1 MIKNIINIGIPSK
14 GRLRKDILRIFK
26 KNKLNLVS
34 ERGKRDLLGS
44 IKKFSN
50 VKILY
55 LHAREIVDRLGDG
68 SLDLGFS
75 GYDLLKESE
84 INIQN
89 KINVVKKYGFG
100 KATLVVAIP
109 DPWIDVQTVA
119 DLEEIAF
126 EFKDRKNKRLRVAT
140 KYPNLT
146 REFLFAKGVTQF
158 KLVGSLGATEAYPFT
173 GSSEIITDI
182 TSTGETLRA
191 NNLRI
196 LKDGEILKS
205 EACMMISKSST
216 KKSLVK
222 KLVKLFSKD

>member
-1 MIKNIINIGIPSK
+1 MIKDIINIGIPSK
-14 GRLRKDILRIFK
+14 GRLRKDVLNIFK
-26 KNKLNLVS
+26 KNKLKLIS
-34 ERGKRDLLGS
+34 ERGERDLFGS
-44 IKKFSN
+44 IKNKKN
-50 VKILY
+50 IKVVY
-55 LHAREIVDRLGDG
+55 LHAREIIQRLGDG

-75 GYDLLKESE
+75 GFDLMKESA

-89 KINVVKKYGFG
+89 KISVTKKYNFG

-109 DPWIDVQTVA
+109 DEWIDVQTIA

-126 EFKDRKNKRLRVAT
+126 EFKDKKKKRLRVGT

-146 REFLFAKGVTQF
+146 REFLFSKGVTQF
-158 KLVGSLGATEAYPFT
+158 KLVDSLGATETYPFT
-173 GSSEIITDI
+173 GSAEIITDI

-205 EACMMISKSST
+205 EACMIVSK
-216 KKSLVK
+216 VII
-222 KLVKLFSKD
+222 